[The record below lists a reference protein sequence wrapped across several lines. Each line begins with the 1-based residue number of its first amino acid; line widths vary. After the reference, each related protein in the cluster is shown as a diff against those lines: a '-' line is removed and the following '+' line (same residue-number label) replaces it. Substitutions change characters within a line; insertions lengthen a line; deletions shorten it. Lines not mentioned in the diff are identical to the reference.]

1 MENPASKLHT
11 LLTEAYDDCKGVSSY
26 NTDFRVTWAKVF
38 GIDPND
44 STALLSSMNSTFQ
57 LFLTTKEYIMQ
68 HDRLNNERNL
78 KFLYNIENALSSMN
92 FEGDMSHF
100 MSFINSETLTALSFI
115 GDHMSFIYDLHES
128 KIDTQ
133 EISDLISEIDTLVEN
148 ITASNLPEDIKS
160 LLFKNLDSIRSS
172 LISYKISGIEGMK
185 TALEQTIGSL
195 FMNNEIIT
203 PVAQDENVKGIF
215 NIIDKMNTVL
225 STGVAVKDLVGPIIG
240 LLLK

>member
-11 LLTEAYDDCKGVSSY
+11 LLNEAYNDCRKASSH
-26 NTDFRVTWAKVF
+26 NTSYRETWAKVF
-38 GIDPND
+38 GIDPD
-44 STALLSSMNSTFQ
+44 DRTALLSSMNSTFQ
-57 LFLTTKEYIMQ
+57 LFLTTKDYILK

-78 KFLYNIENALSSMN
+78 KFLSNIENALSSMN
-92 FEGDMSHF
+92 FEGDMSRF
-100 MSFINSETLTALSFI
+100 KTYMDSETLTALSFI
-115 GDHMSFIYDLHES
+115 SDHMGFIYDLHES
-128 KIDTQ
+128 KIDAE
-133 EISDLISEIDTLVEN
+133 EITDLITEINNLVEN
-148 ITASNLPEDIKS
+148 ITSSNLPGDVKS
-160 LLFKNLDSIRSS
+160 LLFKNLDLIRAS
-172 LISYKISGIEGMK
+172 LISYKISGVEGMK

-195 FMNNEIIT
+195 FMNNEVIT